1 MLGAAFYSLTS
12 PPWVG
17 FFCPRDGC
25 TAAHSAHHKEVVQL
39 TTEYES
45 MTTSFIFDSISASQ
59 LHLSPPVSGTA
70 ARPLLPTIWVGFFCP
85 SSFCTAAPKV
95 FCTAA
100 HSPHHKEV
108 VHLTTE
114 YESKSTFSIFSSI
127 SASQLHLSPQV
138 SGTAALA
145 DLPTI

>member
-25 TAAHSAHHKEVVQL
+25 TAAHSPDHKEVVQL

-45 MTTSFIFDSISASQ
+45 KPTCFIFDSVSDSQ
-59 LHLSPPVSGTA
+59 LHLP
-70 ARPLLPTIWVGFFCP
+70 
-85 SSFCTAAPKV
+85 
-95 FCTAA
+95 
-100 HSPHHKEV
+100 
-108 VHLTTE
+108 
-114 YESKSTFSIFSSI
+114 
-127 SASQLHLSPQV
+127 PQV

-145 DLPTI
+145 NIPTT